1 MYINKTKSPE
11 GTLSPDDLPHR
22 ALCVSSLLRVRFFIY
37 CVVEYTGCKKEK
49 KNTHKLFFWARIR
62 FFFFWSFFLSF
73 SPAPPSVVVRYGRVV
88 YTELPVYVINAY
100 LVGNGVCG
108 PSLYPRSVVKVD
120 RRGAGAANVINI
132 IVSGHKNFGEFDTV
146 PYVTRARKIRDRG
159 YNVIQGQ
166 PPED

>member
-1 MYINKTKSPE
+1 MLSNIQVVKKKKKTHTSFFF
-11 GTLSPDDLPHR
+11 G
-22 ALCVSSLLRVRFFIY
+22 RVY
-37 CVVEYTGCKKEK
+37 V
-49 KNTHKLFFWARIR
+49 
-62 FFFFWSFFLSF
+62 FFFFGLFFFLF
-73 SPAPPSVVVRYGRVV
+73 PLPPPSVVVRYGRVV